1 MDLRQLRD
9 AMRRAAR
16 EGLPPASARAYL
28 FAVACVGVAA
38 LAHFAIAQLSADI
51 TPSILYNPAVFV
63 AALIGGTRAG
73 LIAAGMSGVL
83 VWWTFDARYL
93 GGRMNTLTPALNCAL
108 YICAAGVI
116 IWVAARYRA
125 FARHERG
132 GAHDAADAMGAGTAA
147 ASLPGRRGPWWPPGL
162 APNSLAGYVVALAA
176 IAIATLIRHGFAWL
190 GGEMLPLVSY
200 YPAVLLAALTGG
212 AAAGLLAMLASLVV
226 VWSEFPAPWLSFG
239 PITRE
244 ESVGLAL
251 YVFASLLTVW
261 LAENHRHA
269 WRGDDLPQPA
279 VLQWA
284 TPILVAFAAVLLTT
298 LVLLAVDSYLA
309 PDHLVL
315 GYLLAHGG
323 HRDALRQHACRHH
336 LVRRRH
342 RGHLFSV
349 SAEIELFHRRSA
361 ARRGAWILSAARG
374 HCEQGGRR
382 LHRRHPRAQFP
393 SCAPSFRGEAG
404 RPRARNPVT
413 SSGHD

>member
-1 MDLRQLRD
+1 MDLRRLLD
-9 AMRRAAR
+9 AMRSVGR

-28 FAVACVGVAA
+28 FGVACAGIAA
-38 LAHFAIAQLSADI
+38 LAHFALAQLSADI
-51 TPSILYNPAVFV
+51 APSILYNPAVFV

-73 LIAAGMSGVL
+73 LIAAGTSGVL

-93 GGRMNTLTPALNCAL
+93 GGRISTLTPALNCAL

-116 IWVAARYRA
+116 LWVAARYRA
-125 FARHERG
+125 FARHDRRR
-132 GAHDAADAMGAGTAA
+132 ADDAADAMGAGPAA
-147 ASLPGRRGPWWPPGL
+147 PSLPGPRPHWWLPGV
-162 APNSLAGYVVALAA
+162 APNSLAGYAVALAA
-176 IAIATLIRHGFAWL
+176 IAIATLIRHGFGWL

-212 AAAGLLAMLASLVV
+212 AGAGLLAMLASLLV
-226 VWSEFPAPWLSFG
+226 VWSEYPAPWLSFG

-269 WRGDDLPQPA
+269 WRGGDLPQPA
-279 VLQWA
+279 ILQWA

-315 GYLLAHGG
+315 GYLLPTVVIAMHYGSTLAVITSFAGG
-323 HRDALRQHACRHH
+323 IAATYFLFPPKLSFFIADPLR
-336 LVRRRH
+336 V
-342 RGHLFSV
+342 G
-349 SAEIELFHRRSA
+349 ELGFFLLLAVIASKA
-361 ARRGAWILSAARG
+361 VAVFTDDI
-374 HCEQGGRR
+374 
-382 LHRRHPRAQFP
+382 
-393 SCAPSFRGEAG
+393 
-404 RPRARNPVT
+404 RARNSRHVRRH
-413 SSGHD
+413 SGARPEGREPGIQ

>member
-1 MDLRQLRD
+1 MDLRRLRD
-9 AMRRAAR
+9 AMRSAGR

-38 LAHFAIAQLSADI
+38 LAHFALAQLSADI
-51 TPSILYNPAVFV
+51 APSILYNPAVFV

-73 LIAAGMSGVL
+73 LIAAGASSIL

-93 GGRMNTLTPALNCAL
+93 GGPMNTLTPALNCAL
-108 YICAAGVI
+108 YISAAGVI

-125 FARHERG
+125 FARHEQAR
-132 GAHDAADAMGAGTAA
+132 AHDAAGAMGAGAAA
-147 ASLPGRRGPWWPPGL
+147 ASLPGRRPWWPPGV

-176 IAIATLIRHGFAWL
+176 IAIATLIRHGFGWF

-212 AAAGLLAMLASLVV
+212 AGAGLLAMLASLVV
-226 VWSEFPAPWLSFG
+226 VWSEFPAPWISFG

-261 LAENHRHA
+261 LAENRRHA

-279 VLQWA
+279 ILQWA
-284 TPILVAFAAVLLTT
+284 TSILVAFAAVLLTT
-298 LVLLAVDSYLA
+298 LVLLAVHSYLA

-315 GYLLAHGG
+315 GYLLPTVVIAMHYGSTLAVITSFAGG
-323 HRDALRQHACRHH
+323 IAATYF
-336 LVRRRH
+336 
-342 RGHLFSV
+342 LFPPKFGFFIADPLGV
-349 SAEIELFHRRSA
+349 GELGFFLLLAVIASKA
-361 ARRGAWILSAARG
+361 VAVFTDDI
-374 HCEQGGRR
+374 
-382 LHRRHPRAQFP
+382 
-393 SCAPSFRGEAG
+393 
-404 RPRARNPVT
+404 RARNSRHVRRH
-413 SSGHD
+413 SGARPEGREPGIQ